1 VDVLLKLRVLIWVLV
16 ISLWGVMVYQY
27 LGEDE
32 KVSSMRPV
40 AYRPA
45 EATAP
50 APDIPAPD
58 APAPPR
64 DDAAAPVAAT
74 PSVAVSPPLVVPGPS
89 ADPTRIISA
98 PPEAAGP
105 APPSRDDGNND
116 DDSEPVIVLPAPRP
130 ASPARPTRVARLP
143 RPSPRSRPARQEDR
157 SIPLP
162 DPPVPPGFQKS
173 VTRHFNVYS
182 EQYPASDAFLELVE
196 NLHGNLMLDLAP
208 FSPWANDQRVSIF
221 LFKNQNTYRRMT
233 GRPAW
238 SGGASSVPKRKVY
251 IFESEELPGILAHEL
266 THIYFDGFF
275 LDGANDPLWLSEGMA
290 TLVQVERGLSAPN
303 WLRDNLAIL
312 ESGRRSD
319 GRVHR
324 REDDVGLARRESAA
338 LVRAGLQP
346 RALPDPHAVPLV
358 VLQVRRAPARRAPDA
373 GGAVPRVRRAVHAHA
388 RARDRVAPR
397 DLALSRRRPLAF
409 RRALTSA
416 PAPRGPREN

>member
-1 VDVLLKLRVLIWVLV
+1 MDVLLKLRVLIWVLV

-312 ESGRRSD
+312 ESGGGVPMDEFTAAKTTSGWPDEKVRLWYAQAFSLVRYLIRTQYRSSFYKFAVLLRD
-319 GRVHR
+319 GRPTPEALYRAYGAPYTRMRALEIAWRHEISR
-324 REDDVGLARRESAA
+324 SPAAGRSPSAA
-338 LVRAGLQP
+338 R
-346 RALPDPHAVPLV
+346 
-358 VLQVRRAPARRAPDA
+358 
-373 GGAVPRVRRAVHAHA
+373 
-388 RARDRVAPR
+388 
-397 DLALSRRRPLAF
+397 
-409 RRALTSA
+409 
-416 PAPRGPREN
+416 